1 MQKKRTKK
9 TQSKSN
15 GKPVG
20 SFGSLNEGFIP
31 TPEQSQEIISNFK
44 SIINSRL
51 DKLYS
56 TRGADGEMYAYAI
69 AVNQVKKKAEK
80 GEEEP
85 TEEPKTEE
93 TPTEEPMEKDQ
104 KLKEMIKD
112 ALMNPKKADLNK
124 DGKLSDYEKKRGAAI
139 EKSMQKEDET
149 VEKGII
155 DEPIS
160 EDLDIGHQDDEPGM
174 LKADLYRIGKYAM
187 ELYKMVDKYDKMK
200 MK

>member
-1 MQKKRTKK
+1 MQKQKNQKK
-9 TQSKSN
+9 QQEKSN

-31 TPEQSQEIISNFK
+31 TPEQSQEIIKNFK

-85 TEEPKTEE
+85 AEEPTEEPKAEE
-93 TPTEEPMEKDQ
+93 TPAIVT
-104 KLKEMIKD
+104 
-112 ALMNPKKADLNK
+112 
-124 DGKLSDYEKKRGAAI
+124 GKL
-139 EKSMQKEDET
+139 
-149 VEKGII
+149 V
-155 DEPIS
+155 
-160 EDLDIGHQDDEPGM
+160 
-174 LKADLYRIGKYAM
+174 
-187 ELYKMVDKYDKMK
+187 
-200 MK
+200 

>member
-1 MQKKRTKK
+1 MQKQKNQKK
-9 TQSKSN
+9 QQEKSN

-31 TPEQSQEIISNFK
+31 TPEQSQEIIKNFK

-80 GEEEP
+80 GEETP
-85 TEEPKTEE
+85 EEENK
-93 TPTEEPMEKDQ
+93 TEEPMGKEE

-124 DGKLSDYEKKRGAAI
+124 DRDWETAI
-139 EKSMQKEDET
+139 
-149 VEKGII
+149 
-155 DEPIS
+155 
-160 EDLDIGHQDDEPGM
+160 
-174 LKADLYRIGKYAM
+174 A
-187 ELYKMVDKYDKMK
+187 
-200 MK
+200 